1 MSVQIYFTCWNVL
14 FGFATVTPRLPYA
27 TQTLLRMASDRPGDM
42 MFWLTTCTWHTLQG
56 AEHINPGST
65 RFVHFGKL
73 EQWTLLTDRQPIMTI
88 SNNSPT
94 SPDQTPMH
102 PIEGWLPIIFFFGIM
117 FVLYVILAMY
127 VCIYKIARSNQ
138 LASPEDSEDAQSASS
153 TNSETNDMQR
163 LDSIAPPRT
172 YKQVKMEMKL
182 EGTGEHLARPDS
194 FVTCVICLE
203 AMRDSDTVRRLS
215 CGHSFHSGCIA
226 SWYLT
231 HHYTC
236 PLCISRYIPVDLRTE
251 R

>member
-1 MSVQIYFTCWNVL
+1 
-14 FGFATVTPRLPYA
+14 
-27 TQTLLRMASDRPGDM
+27 
-42 MFWLTTCTWHTLQG
+42 
-56 AEHINPGST
+56 
-65 RFVHFGKL
+65 
-73 EQWTLLTDRQPIMTI
+73 MTI

-117 FVLYVILAMY
+117 FVLYAILA
-127 VCIYKIARSNQ
+127 I
-138 LASPEDSEDAQSASS
+138 PEDSEDVQSASS

-215 CGHSFHSGCIA
+215 CRHSFHSGCIA